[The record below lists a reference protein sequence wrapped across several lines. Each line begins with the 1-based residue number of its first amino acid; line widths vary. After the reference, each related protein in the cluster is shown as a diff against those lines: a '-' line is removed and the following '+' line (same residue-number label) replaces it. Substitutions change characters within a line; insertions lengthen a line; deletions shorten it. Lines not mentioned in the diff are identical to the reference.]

1 MAQYGYGARQNP
13 FDQRDNSGNG
23 GYGGGLPSRPNYGPS
38 MGSYDYGSNNVE
50 MAPLAQN
57 AGSFGTGNSNSIL
70 NEVTE
75 INRGIDMIDRN
86 LDQLRMLQQRAL
98 DDADASASSNTNR
111 QLDGLSSETM
121 AQYRSL
127 TERVRQLK
135 SNPESQQ
142 KFGQQ
147 VRRVDGRLKDAIRA
161 YQGVD
166 SAFRKKTQEQMA
178 RQYRIVRPD
187 ADESEVRAAVEDQTG
202 GQVFQQAMM
211 QSNRRGQA
219 QQVLNAVQDRHEQ
232 LKKIEQQM
240 LELAQLFQDMDTLVM
255 QQDVAVEAIEQKA
268 EEVVVNIDKGNQEV
282 GVAINTARS
291 TRRKKWIC
299 LGICVAVV
307 VIIVVIVVVYIMVTN
322 SGKSGND
329 KRSILEPTTRAWFET
344 APLPRMLVER
354 TRAEV
359 MREVSDV
366 DYQSGGSSG

>member
-1 MAQYGYGARQNP
+1 MSYGYGGRQNP
-13 FDQRDNSGNG
+13 FDQRDNAGND

-57 AGSFGTGNSNSIL
+57 ASSFGGAGNSNSIL

-86 LDQLRMLQQRAL
+86 LDQLKMLQQRAL

-111 QLDGLSSETM
+111 QLDALSSETM

-147 VRRVDGRLKDAIRA
+147 VRRVDSRLKDAIRA
-161 YQGVD
+161 YQGVE

-202 GQVFQQAMM
+202 GQVFQQALM

-219 QQVLNAVQDRHEQ
+219 QQVLSAVQDRHEQ
-232 LKKIEQQM
+232 LKKIESQM

-282 GVAINTARS
+282 GVAINSARA
-291 TRRKKWIC
+291 TRKKKWIC
-299 LGICVAVV
+299 LGICVA
-307 VIIVVIVVVYIMVTN
+307 IIAIIVIVVAVYVTIQN
-322 SGKSGND
+322 QGKQAAT
-329 KRSILEPTTRAWFET
+329 KRNILEPSARSWFET
-344 APLPRMLVER
+344 ASASRVLAER
-354 TRAEV
+354 AQAEAK
-359 MREVSDV
+359 RLASRV
-366 DYQSGGSSG
+366 DWQPGGSSD

>member
-1 MAQYGYGARQNP
+1 MSYGYGARQNP
-13 FDQRDNSGNG
+13 FDERDNAGPG

-86 LDQLRMLQQRAL
+86 LDQLKMLQQRAL

-142 KFGQQ
+142 KFSQQ

-161 YQGVD
+161 YQGVE
-166 SAFRKKTQEQMA
+166 SAFRKKTQDQMA
-178 RQYRIVRPD
+178 RQYRIVRPE
-187 ADESEVRAAVEDQTG
+187 ADEAEVRAAVEDQTG
-202 GQVFQQAMM
+202 GQVFQQALM

-219 QQVLNAVQDRHEQ
+219 QQVLSAVQDRHEQ

-240 LELAQLFQDMDTLVM
+240 LELAQLFQDMDTLVI
-255 QQDVAVEAIEQKA
+255 QQEVAVEAIQQKA
-268 EEVVVNIDKGNQEV
+268 EEVVVNIDKGNEHV

-299 LGICVAVV
+299 LGICVAIIAII
-307 VIIVVIVVVYIMVTN
+307 VIIVAVYVTIQN
-322 SGKSGND
+322 QGKQAAT
-329 KRSILEPTTRAWFET
+329 KRSILEPTARAWFET
-344 APLPRMLVER
+344 VPAVPRML
-354 TRAEV
+354 TGRAQAAKRLV
-359 MREVSDV
+359 ADV
-366 DYQSGGSSG
+366 NWQ

>member
-1 MAQYGYGARQNP
+1 
-13 FDQRDNSGNG
+13 
-23 GYGGGLPSRPNYGPS
+23 
-38 MGSYDYGSNNVE
+38 

-57 AGSFGTGNSNSIL
+57 AGSFGTGNSNSVL

-75 INRGIDMIDRN
+75 INRGIDMIDQN
-86 LDQLRMLQQRAL
+86 LDQLKMLQQRAL

-111 QLDGLSSETM
+111 QLDALSTETM

-142 KFGQQ
+142 KFSQQ

-161 YQGVD
+161 YQGVE
-166 SAFRKKTQEQMA
+166 SAFRKKTQDQMA

-187 ADESEVRAAVEDQTG
+187 ADEAEVRAAVEDQTG

-232 LKKIEQQM
+232 LRKIEQQM
-240 LELAQLFQDMDTLVM
+240 LELAQLFQDMDTLVI
-255 QQDVAVEAIEQKA
+255 QQEVAVEAIEQKA
-268 EEVVVNIDKGNQEV
+268 EETVVNIDKGNEHV

-299 LGICVAVV
+299 LGICGMFIFILNIHRKHTNLFLVA
-307 VIIVVIVVVYIMVTN
+307 IIAIIVIVVAVYVTIQN
-322 SGKSGND
+322 QGKQAAT
-329 KRSILEPTTRAWFET
+329 KRSILEPNARAWFET
-344 APLPRMLVER
+344 APAVPRML
-354 TRAEV
+354 TGRAQAAKR
-359 MREVSDV
+359 MAASINW
-366 DYQSGGSSG
+366 QPPN